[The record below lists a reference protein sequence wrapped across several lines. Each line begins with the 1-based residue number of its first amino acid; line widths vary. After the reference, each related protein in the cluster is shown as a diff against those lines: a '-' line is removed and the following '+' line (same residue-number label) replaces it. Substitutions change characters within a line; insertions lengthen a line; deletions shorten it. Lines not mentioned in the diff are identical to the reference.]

1 MLEYY
6 DVLGVDQNAG
16 DDEIRKAYRKLALK
30 YHPDRNP
37 GDKQAE
43 EKFKEIAEA
52 YGVLIDPVKRREYD
66 GFRNSSR
73 RNSQGGSFH
82 YSQEEILR
90 DLFNNPQANAMFAGL
105 LREFGKAGLRY
116 GPYFF
121 RRTLLGG
128 RGFFFG
134 GIIVLGIPLLLK
146 GLVRSPAIV
155 EKIGSSL
162 RSLLGGGRSQPVEV
176 VKQQE
181 HDPLDITYTIK
192 MSKEKR
198 EVSGWVKIEVDR
210 GGGKEK
216 IRVRVPENLPVGGR
230 LRIKGKG
237 LKQGDKSG
245 DLHLIVVDG

>member
-6 DVLGVDQNAG
+6 DVLGVDRQAG
-16 DDEIRKAYRKLALK
+16 DDEIKKAYRKLALE

-66 GFRNSSR
+66 VFRNSSQQ
-73 RNSQGGSFH
+73 NSQGGSFH
-82 YSQEEILR
+82 YTQEEILR
-90 DLFNNPQANAMFAGL
+90 DLFNNPQANVMFSGL

-121 RRTLLGG
+121 KRTLLGG
-128 RGFFFG
+128 RGVFFG
-134 GIIVLGIPLLLK
+134 GIIILGIPMLLK
-146 GLVRSPAIV
+146 GVSVLTKREGLV
-155 EKIGSSL
+155 SSL
-162 RSLLGGGRSQPVEV
+162 RSLLGGGRRQPVEV

-192 MSKEKR
+192 LPKER
-198 EVSGWVKIEVDR
+198 AESGWVKIDGE
-210 GGGKEK
+210 
-216 IRVRVPENLPVGGR
+216 
-230 LRIKGKG
+230 RISDPKLVIEKGKQAVYQVG
-237 LKQGDKSG
+237 KRRFAR
-245 DLHLIVVDG
+245 VVVN